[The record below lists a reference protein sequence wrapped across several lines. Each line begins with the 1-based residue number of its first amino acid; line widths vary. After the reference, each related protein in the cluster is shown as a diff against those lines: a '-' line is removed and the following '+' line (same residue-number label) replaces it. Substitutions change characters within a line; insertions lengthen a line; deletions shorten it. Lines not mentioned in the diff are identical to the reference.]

1 MRVRGISINGR
12 LTDMG
17 KSHVS
22 YDDAKPFLSENSQ
35 HYSWILGFGSGFLGL
50 YNKFGSYYVR
60 PCTAFNFIL

>member
-35 HYSWILGFGSGFLGL
+35 HYSWILYFGSGNLGNDSK
-50 YNKFGSYYVR
+50 YNQ
-60 PCTAFNFIL
+60 